1 MKKTNYYFIHIYSIH
16 MATTENI
23 TKFLPA
29 NLQQFAISF
38 NIPDAMLE
46 TNADLVVLVL
56 ESKSISDAKEKQSW
70 FDLYP
75 LMNQEQIDKLR
86 DILTREKEKLA
97 EIEAKYE
104 AKKEEIRK
112 KYEQTYASDAYQQQ
126 QAQIRNSEMA
136 SRQQEEVEADAL
148 LNQI

>member
-1 MKKTNYYFIHIYSIH
+1 MTLQ
-16 MATTENI
+16 ENI
-23 TKFLPA
+23 IKFLPERLHSVA
-29 NLQQFAISF
+29 MNYS
-38 NIPDAMLE
+38 IPDDMLQ

-56 ESKSISDAKEKQSW
+56 ESKSISEQKEKQSW

-97 EIEAKYE
+97 EIEAKYQ
-104 AKKEEIRK
+104 ARQEEIKRR
-112 KYEQTYASDAYQQQ
+112 YEQTYASGAYQQQ
-126 QAQIRNSEMA
+126 QDRIRSSEIA